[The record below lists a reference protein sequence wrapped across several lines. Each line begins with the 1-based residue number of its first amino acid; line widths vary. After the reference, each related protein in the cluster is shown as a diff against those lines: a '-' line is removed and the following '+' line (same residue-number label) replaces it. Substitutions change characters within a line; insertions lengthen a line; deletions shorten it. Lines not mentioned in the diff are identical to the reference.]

1 MYHFCLYSE
10 LPPTTLAEI
19 LAPASL
25 MINNKFE
32 LTVDEWK
39 FIGHPFSV
47 QNNNF
52 SIAFNVVFVLQVSL
66 CVYGIAS
73 LTYVLAVPGT
83 KYKERCRHHCLMKFV
98 IWIVLRQ
105 DKLDS
110 QFIIATHM
118 DFQTF

>member
-1 MYHFCLYSE
+1 MYSE

-47 QNNNF
+47 QNDNF
-52 SIAFNVVFVLQVSL
+52 SIAFNVVFVLQVSSSTVMY
-66 CVYGIAS
+66 VYIGS
-73 LTYVLAVPGT
+73 SRYSP
-83 KYKERCRHHCLMKFV
+83 
-98 IWIVLRQ
+98 
-105 DKLDS
+105 
-110 QFIIATHM
+110 
-118 DFQTF
+118 